1 MSKKVVDLHS
11 RRHVP
16 PPATDFWFA
25 QVDNRLGRIEM
36 MVKKLEWQVM
46 LVVCICGGVFI
57 LELISIFK
65 G

>member
-1 MSKKVVDLHS
+1 MNDKIVDM
-11 RRHVP
+11 RGQRHVP

-36 MVKKLEWQVM
+36 MIKKLEWQVM
-46 LVVCICGGVFI
+46 LVVCVCAGGFI

>member
-1 MSKKVVDLHS
+1 MSKKIVDLNS
-11 RRHVP
+11 RRYVP

-46 LVVCICGGVFI
+46 LVVCVCAGGFV